1 MSTFNIDVILKL
13 LPIYFYFLTMI
24 PAKLKELDKVK
35 IGTRRHSS
43 IPPDGHWYN

>member
-13 LPIYFYFLTMI
+13 LWLFYFVLITVN
-24 PAKLKELDKVK
+24 KEVDKVK

-43 IPPDGHWYN
+43 IPPDDQ